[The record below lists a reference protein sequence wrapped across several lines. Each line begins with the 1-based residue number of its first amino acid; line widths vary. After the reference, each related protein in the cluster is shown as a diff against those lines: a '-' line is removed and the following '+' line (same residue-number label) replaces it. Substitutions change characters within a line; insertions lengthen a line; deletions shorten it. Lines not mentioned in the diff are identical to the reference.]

1 MRHRSSLGPIT
12 GAVAVVSAVLY
23 LTLVVSAQQLDEAQ
37 FVLKARK
44 CEIVVNVQW
53 NRHDTNFPQKS
64 EFSKVFAAVD
74 GSGLRNRYTQTS
86 ADHAD
91 LIFKL
96 DDDALLDR
104 ITLEVLNPDD
114 NSAVYFETRDRVAVE
129 NDVKRLIAHFLA
141 AVDSARDMAKA
152 TDEPSLQEQTG
163 KKAPSVSA
171 MNDPTPSYVWIG
183 RFDREDKAQ
192 IVAKKVEDLGL
203 PVAVVPRHSSN
214 SDFFVVVTGPYGANR
229 VESAIDWLK
238 TQGFSDVRVIKNPPA
253 AGSKE
258 PD

>member
-1 MRHRSSLGPIT
+1 
-12 GAVAVVSAVLY
+12 VVSAVLY

-141 AVDSARDMAKA
+141 AVDRARDLEGAS
-152 TDEPSLQEQTG
+152 DEPSAPPQRDAVADSDSPPNDRAPGFVWAAQFDHEDNAQE
-163 KKAPSVSA
+163 A
-171 MNDPTPSYVWIG
+171 
-183 RFDREDKAQ
+183 
-192 IVAKKVEDLGL
+192 AKEIQALGL
-203 PVAVVPRHSSN
+203 PASVAAWHTSN
-214 SDFFVVVTGPYGANR
+214 GRVFVVVSGPYGSERAQ
-229 VESAIDWLK
+229 SAVGFLR
-238 TQGFSDVRVIKNPPA
+238 THGFSDARWAKSPPS
-253 AGSKE
+253 AGDKKLN
-258 PD
+258 